1 MGLAVGAVGRTAA
14 MVKPRSVTAVR
25 LQERM
30 DEIGVSQDQ
39 LAAAIG
45 CTQTTISRILTG
57 GSQNSRWLPK
67 IAVNLAVNLNWLMGV
82 TDQKIDM
89 VDVEGEQISEDRL
102 AAMRAGVIENRL
114 QKPHQLAPAKGAED
128 KRLAFNGFPVEERKT
143 RDIDALIADVVEIRE
158 LDLTFGFG
166 ATYLDVPVTETMR
179 PFGRDFIRQHTRA
192 RPEELF
198 FAQGIGD
205 SMFPTLLDS
214 DVLLIDTSQK
224 VVNIAAKVWAVSYGG
239 MGMVKRISPA
249 KGGGVMLHSDNPAIP
264 DQVAYDGELQVLGR
278 VVAFFR
284 KM

>member
-1 MGLAVGAVGRTAA
+1 MIDGDRIRERLRAIGLSQSALARRV
-14 MVKPRSVTAVR
+14 
-25 LQERM
+25 
-30 DEIGVSQDQ
+30 GVSPQAINKLVKGETQDSAKLYQ
-39 LAAAIG
+39 IAKELGTTPEYLTRETDDHQIKDLADRRPPSND
-45 CTQTTISRILTG
+45 ISKVR
-57 GSQNSRWLPK
+57 
-67 IAVNLAVNLNWLMGV
+67 
-82 TDQKIDM
+82 
-89 VDVEGEQISEDRL
+89 E
-102 AAMRAGVIENRL
+102 
-114 QKPHQLAPAKGAED
+114 
-128 KRLAFNGFPVEERKT
+128 PVP
-143 RDIDALIADVVEIRE
+143 DVVEIRE

-192 RPEELF
+192 KPEELF

-264 DQVAYDGELQVLGR
+264 DQIAYDGEMQVLGR

>member
-1 MGLAVGAVGRTAA
+1 MRDLGLSQSALARAAGMKQPSIGRLISGETRRTNHL
-14 MVKPRSVTAVR
+14 V
-25 LQERM
+25 
-30 DEIGVSQDQ
+30 EIAQA
-39 LAAAIG
+39 LR
-45 CTQTTISRILTG
+45 TTPDFLT
-57 GSQNSRWLPK
+57 
-67 IAVNLAVNLNWLMGV
+67 GV
-82 TDQKIDM
+82 TDIPDQLP
-89 VDVEGEQISEDRL
+89 G
-102 AAMRAGVIENRL
+102 MRRDFRGIPKDDAGL
-114 QKPHQLAPAKGAED
+114 S
-128 KRLAFNGFPVEERKT
+128 
-143 RDIDALIADVVEIRE
+143 DVVEIRE

-166 ATYLDVPVTETMR
+166 ATYLDMPVTETMR

-224 VVNIAAKVWAVSYGG
+224 VVNIAAKVWAVAYGG

-264 DQVAYDGELQVLGR
+264 DQVAHDGELQVLGR

>member
-1 MGLAVGAVGRTAA
+1 MKLRGLNQ
-14 MVKPRSVTAVR
+14 S
-25 LQERM
+25 
-30 DEIGVSQDQ
+30 Q
-39 LAAAIG
+39 LARAAN
-45 CTQTTISRILTG
+45 ISASMVNKLTSG
-57 GSQNSRWLPK
+57 TARETAHIYALAKALDCSPEYLAGDVDAIDVGKASEKRQHFNS
-67 IAVNLAVNLNWLMGV
+67 
-82 TDQKIDM
+82 
-89 VDVEGEQISEDRL
+89 
-102 AAMRAGVIENRL
+102 
-114 QKPHQLAPAKGAED
+114 
-128 KRLAFNGFPVEERKT
+128 FPVEVDGNRHVEE
-143 RDIDALIADVVEIRE
+143 LPADVVEIRE

-179 PFGRDFIRQHTRA
+179 PFGREFIRQHTRA
-192 RPEELF
+192 KPEELF

-224 VVNIAAKVWAVSYGG
+224 VVNIAAKVWAVAYGG

-249 KGGGVMLHSDNPAIP
+249 KGGGVMLHSDNAAIP

>member
-1 MGLAVGAVGRTAA
+1 MAQKGFSQSELARRTGLSSSMIGKLVRGGARDTAHIYDIGRA
-14 MVKPRSVTAVR
+14 
-25 LQERM
+25 LC
-30 DEIGVSQDQ
+30 VSAEFLSGDSDG
-39 LAAAIG
+39 AD
-45 CTQTTISRILTG
+45 TTL
-57 GSQNSRWLPK
+57 
-67 IAVNLAVNLNWLMGV
+67 
-82 TDQKIDM
+82 
-89 VDVEGEQISEDRL
+89 EDR
-102 AAMRAGVIENRL
+102 RSDF
-114 QKPHQLAPAKGAED
+114 K
-128 KRLAFNGFPVEERKT
+128 AFPDEVQSDRS
-143 RDIDALIADVVEIRE
+143 DLVEIRE

-214 DVLLIDTSQK
+214 DVLLIDMSQQK
-224 VVNIAAKVWAVSYGG
+224 VNIGAKVWAVAYGG
-239 MGMVKRISPA
+239 MGMIKRISPA
-249 KGGGVMLHSDNPAIP
+249 KDGGVTLHSDNAAIP